1 MSVELLQTLSLVSY
15 ILAGLL
21 FLLAVGLFFYLKV
34 PALWGEVT
42 GRTARKAIQAMK
54 WKNEESAP
62 KSLPVLSRGVTDSGL
77 SAKLA
82 EAAQLREEE
91 SASPSHERIPLV
103 ATEQKPPL
111 KVAPTADAPEKTP
124 DPQSAE
130 DPIASPSAEGSDP
143 TAETAISRTDILPTP
158 EVGLT
163 EVLSVEGAG
172 LTDILPASEEGLTAV
187 LSSSKVGETDLLP
200 RPHIGETA
208 VLSTTAY
215 NDFLL
220 RSTGELP
227 RADETTLLRQEQGA
241 VQVASSGVFFEIEK
255 ELAFTDSTEI
265 IE

>member
-42 GRTARKAIQAMK
+42 GRTARKAIKAMK
-54 WKNEESAP
+54 WKNEESTP
-62 KSLPVLSRGVTDSGL
+62 KPLPGISHGATDSGL

-82 EAAQLREEE
+82 EAAQVREEDP
-91 SASPSHERIPLV
+91 SPGPHERTPLV

-111 KVAPTADAPEKTP
+111 KTAPTEDVSKETP
-124 DPQSAE
+124 DSQPSE
-130 DPIASPSAEGSDP
+130 DPPLAPIAQWAEP
-143 TAETAISRTDILPTP
+143 TAEAFIRQTDILPVTEDGLTDVLP
-158 EVGLT
+158 ASEVGQT
-163 EVLSVEGAG
+163 DVLPASETG
-172 LTDILPASEEGLTAV
+172 LTDILSPSNT
-187 LSSSKVGETDLLP
+187 GETDLLP
-200 RPHIGETA
+200 RSDIGETA
-208 VLSTTAY
+208 VLNNAAY

-241 VQVASSGVFFEIEK
+241 IQAASSEVFFEIEK
-255 ELAFTDSTEI
+255 ELAFTDSMEI